1 MIFFIFLR
9 KNRPV
14 LNRNTIRLLVL
25 LGTLSITGIIAVQ
38 AYWVKRAFDLKEQ
51 QFRQTV
57 MISLRNVANR
67 ISTLYKLSK
76 FDNPVSQLSS
86 DYYVCNLR
94 IPLDAD
100 VLEHYLK
107 EEFRKQNLNTPFEYG
122 IYDCESEKIVYGS
135 YIDANFEENKVSS
148 KPLPK
153 TDKYLNYFGV
163 RFPSKTSYLASKLD
177 IWLISSLITLI
188 VTVFFGYSMFVILQ
202 QKRLSEVQRDFVN
215 NMTHEFQ
222 TPIST
227 IKIATDVLS
236 QPKIFEQPERFK
248 KYVQII
254 RQENSRLK
262 TQVESVLNTARL
274 ERGKFELNIQ
284 LQEIHGLIYEVT
296 EGTQAELEE
305 GLKMEFNAVR
315 SSIYADRTQL
325 VSLIR
330 NLLENAI
337 KYSSKPPNITIRTE
351 NTTEGLVLSV
361 IDKGIGI
368 PKESIDKIFKKFYRV
383 PTGNLH
389 NVKGFGLGLSY
400 VNEIAKAHKWQLKVE
415 SEVGK
420 GSIFSVIIKQES

>member
-1 MIFFIFLR
+1 
-9 KNRPV
+9 

-76 FDNPVSQLSS
+76 FDNPVTQLSS
-86 DYYVCNLR
+86 DYYVANLR
-94 IPLDAD
+94 VPLDAD

-107 EEFRKQNLNTPFEYG
+107 EEFKKQNLNTPFEYG

-135 YIDANFEENKVSS
+135 YIDSDFETSTVST

-188 VTVFFGYSMFVILQ
+188 VTVFFGYAMFVILR

-227 IKIATDVLS
+227 IRIATDVLS
-236 QPKIFEQPERFK
+236 QPKIMEQPERLK

-254 RQENSRLK
+254 RQENNRLK
-262 TQVESVLNTARL
+262 TQVETVLNTARL
-274 ERGKFELNIQ
+274 ERGKMQLDIQ
-284 LQEIHGLIYEVT
+284 LQELHSLINEVT
-296 EGTQAELEE
+296 EGVQAELEDC
-305 GLKMEFNAVR
+305 LKIELNATK

-337 KYSSKPPNITIRTE
+337 KYSPKPPRITIRTE
-351 NTTEGLVLSV
+351 NTDDSLMFLV
-361 IDKGIGI
+361 IDNGIGI
-368 PKESIDKIFKKFYRV
+368 PKESVEKIFKKFYRV

-400 VNEIAKAHKWQLKVE
+400 VSEIIKAHKWQIKVE
-415 SEVGK
+415 SEVGQ
-420 GSIFSVIIKQES
+420 GSTFKVIMKQEN

>member
-1 MIFFIFLR
+1 M
-9 KNRPV
+9 
-14 LNRNTIRLLVL
+14 NRNTIRLLVL
-25 LGTLSITGIIAVQ
+25 LGTLSISGIIAVQ

-67 ISTLYKLSK
+67 ISALYKLSN

-86 DYYVCNLR
+86 DYYVANLR
-94 IPLDAD
+94 VPLNAD

-107 EEFRKQNLNTPFEYG
+107 EEFRKQNLNTDFEYG
-122 IYDCESEKIVYGS
+122 IYDCDTEKIVYGA
-135 YIDANFEENKVSS
+135 YINADFEENKSVVTT
-148 KPLPK
+148 LPK

-163 RFPSKTSYLASKLD
+163 RFPSKTSYLAGGLD
-177 IWLISSLITLI
+177 IWLISSIITLI
-188 VTVFFGYSMFVILQ
+188 VTIFFGYSMFVILR

-227 IKIATDVLS
+227 IRIATDVLS
-236 QPKIFEQPERFK
+236 SAKIMEQPERLK

-254 RQENSRLK
+254 RQENNRLK
-262 TQVESVLNTARL
+262 TQVETVLNTARL
-274 ERGKFELNIQ
+274 ERGKMELDIQ
-284 LQEIHGLIYEVT
+284 LQELHSLINEVT
-296 EGTQAELEE
+296 EGVQAELEDS
-305 GLKMEFNAVR
+305 LKLELNASR

-337 KYSSKPPNITIRTE
+337 KYSAKPPYITIKTE
-351 NTTEGLVLSV
+351 NIEDTLVFSV
-361 IDKGIGI
+361 SDKGIGI
-368 PKESIDKIFKKFYRV
+368 PKESIDKVFKKFYRV
-383 PTGNLH
+383 PTGNIH

-400 VNEIAKAHKWQLKVE
+400 VHQIVKAHKWQINVE
-415 SEVGK
+415 SEVGQGTTFK
-420 GSIFSVIIKQES
+420 VTMKQDV

>member
-1 MIFFIFLR
+1 M
-9 KNRPV
+9 
-14 LNRNTIRLLVL
+14 NRNTIRLLVL
-25 LGTLSITGIIAVQ
+25 LGTLSISGIIAVQ

-76 FDNPVSQLSS
+76 FDNPVTQLSS
-86 DYYVCNLR
+86 DYYVSNLR
-94 IPLDAD
+94 VPLDAD

-107 EEFRKQNLNTPFEYG
+107 EEFKKQNLNTPFEFG
-122 IYDCESEKIVYGS
+122 IYDCESENIVYGS
-135 YIDANFEENKVSS
+135 YIDADFETSSISS

-153 TDKYLNYFGV
+153 TDKYINYFGV
-163 RFPSKTSYLASKLD
+163 RFPSKTSYLASRLD
-177 IWLISSLITLI
+177 IWLISSLITLV
-188 VTVFFGYSMFVILQ
+188 VTVFFGYAMFVILR

-227 IKIATDVLS
+227 IRIATDVLS
-236 QPKIFEQPERFK
+236 QPKIMEQPERLK

-254 RQENSRLK
+254 RQENNRLK
-262 TQVESVLNTARL
+262 TQVETVLNTARL
-274 ERGKFELNIQ
+274 ERGKMELDIQ
-284 LQEIHGLIYEVT
+284 LQELHSLINEVT
-296 EGTQAELEE
+296 EGVQAELEDN
-305 GLKMEFNAVR
+305 LKVELNATK

-337 KYSSKPPNITIRTE
+337 KYSSKPPSITIRTE
-351 NTTEGLVLSV
+351 NIDDTLVFSV
-361 IDKGIGI
+361 ADKGIGI
-368 PKESIDKIFKKFYRV
+368 PKESIAKIFNKFYRV

-400 VNEIAKAHKWQLKVE
+400 VSQIIKAHKWQINVE
-415 SEVGK
+415 SEVGEGTTFK
-420 GSIFSVIIKQES
+420 VTMKQDA

>member
-1 MIFFIFLR
+1 M
-9 KNRPV
+9 
-14 LNRNTIRLLVL
+14 NRNTIRLLVL
-25 LGTLSITGIIAVQ
+25 LGTLSISGIIAVQ

-76 FDNPVSQLSS
+76 FDNPVTQLSS
-86 DYYVCNLR
+86 DYYVSNLR
-94 IPLDAD
+94 VPLDAD

-107 EEFRKQNLNTPFEYG
+107 EEFKKQNLNTPFEFG
-122 IYDCESEKIVYGS
+122 IYDCESENIVYGS
-135 YIDANFEENKVSS
+135 YIDADFETSSISS

-153 TDKYLNYFGV
+153 TDKYINYFGV
-163 RFPSKTSYLASKLD
+163 RFPSKTSYLASRLD
-177 IWLISSLITLI
+177 IWLISSLITLV
-188 VTVFFGYSMFVILQ
+188 VTVFFGYAMFVILR

-227 IKIATDVLS
+227 IRIATDVLS
-236 QPKIFEQPERFK
+236 QPKIMEQPERLK

-254 RQENSRLK
+254 RQENNRLK
-262 TQVESVLNTARL
+262 TQVETVLNTARL
-274 ERGKFELNIQ
+274 ERGKMQLDIQ
-284 LQEIHGLIYEVT
+284 LQELHSLINEVT
-296 EGTQAELEE
+296 EGVQAELEDC
-305 GLKMEFNAVR
+305 LKVELNAAK

-337 KYSSKPPNITIRTE
+337 KYSPKPPSITIRTE
-351 NTTEGLVLSV
+351 NVDDTLVFSV
-361 IDKGIGI
+361 ADKGIGI
-368 PKESIDKIFKKFYRV
+368 PKESITKIFNKFYRV

-400 VNEIAKAHKWQLKVE
+400 VNQIIKAHKWQINVE
-415 SEVGK
+415 SEVGEGTTFK
-420 GSIFSVIIKQES
+420 VTMKQES

>member
-1 MIFFIFLR
+1 M
-9 KNRPV
+9 
-14 LNRNTIRLLVL
+14 NRNTIRLLIL
-25 LGTLSITGIIAVQ
+25 LGTLSITGILAVQ
-38 AYWVKRAFDLKEQ
+38 AYWVKSAFDLKEQ

-76 FDNPVSQLSS
+76 FENPVSQLSS
-86 DYYVCNLR
+86 DYYVANLR
-94 IPLDAD
+94 IPLEAN

-107 EEFRKQNLNTPFEYG
+107 EEFKKQNLNTDFEYG
-122 IYDCESEKIVYGS
+122 IYDCDTEKIVYGA
-135 YIDANFEENKVSS
+135 YINSDFEESEIATN
-148 KPLPK
+148 PLPK

-163 RFPSKTSYLASKLD
+163 RFPSKTSYLASRLD
-177 IWLISSLITLI
+177 IWLISSLITLV
-188 VTVFFGYSMFVILQ
+188 VTAFFGYAMFIILR

-227 IKIATDVLS
+227 IRIATDVLS
-236 QPKIFEQPERFK
+236 QSKIMEQPERFK

-254 RQENSRLK
+254 RQENNRLK
-262 TQVESVLNTARL
+262 NQVETVLNTAKL
-274 ERGKFELNIQ
+274 ERGKMDLHIQ
-284 LQEIHGLIYEVT
+284 LQELHSLINEVT
-296 EGTQAELEE
+296 EGVQAELEDC
-305 GLKMEFNAVR
+305 LKIELNASK

-337 KYSSKPPNITIRTE
+337 KYSKKPPSICIKTE
-351 NTTEGLVLSV
+351 NVGDTMLFSV
-361 IDKGIGI
+361 SDKGIGI

-400 VNEIAKAHKWQLKVE
+400 VNEIIKAHKWQMKVE
-415 SEVGK
+415 SKVGE
-420 GSIFSVIIKQES
+420 GSTFTVTMKQEG

>member
-1 MIFFIFLR
+1 M
-9 KNRPV
+9 
-14 LNRNTIRLLVL
+14 NRNTIRLLVL
-25 LGTLSITGIIAVQ
+25 LGTLSISGIIAVQ

-76 FDNPVSQLSS
+76 FDNPVTQLSS
-86 DYYVCNLR
+86 DYYVSNLR
-94 IPLDAD
+94 VPLDAD

-107 EEFRKQNLNTPFEYG
+107 EEFKKQNLNTPFEFG

-135 YIDANFEENKVSS
+135 YIDADFETSSISS

-153 TDKYLNYFGV
+153 TDKYINYFGV
-163 RFPSKTSYLASKLD
+163 RFPSKTSYLASRLD

-188 VTVFFGYSMFVILQ
+188 VTVFFGYAMFVILR

-227 IKIATDVLS
+227 IRIATDVLS
-236 QPKIFEQPERFK
+236 QPKIMEQPERLK
-248 KYVQII
+248 KYVHII
-254 RQENSRLK
+254 RQENNRLK
-262 TQVESVLNTARL
+262 TQVETVLNTARL
-274 ERGKFELNIQ
+274 ERGKMQLEIQ
-284 LQEIHGLIYEVT
+284 LQELHSLINEVT
-296 EGTQAELEE
+296 EGVQAELEDY
-305 GLKMEFNAVR
+305 LKVELNATK

-337 KYSSKPPNITIRTE
+337 KYSPKPPCITIHTE
-351 NTTEGLVLSV
+351 NVDDTLVFSV
-361 IDKGIGI
+361 ADKGIGI
-368 PKESIDKIFKKFYRV
+368 PKESITKIFNKFYRV

-389 NVKGFGLGLSY
+389 DVKGFGLGLSY
-400 VNEIAKAHKWQLKVE
+400 VSQIIKAHKWQINVE
-415 SEVGK
+415 SEVGE
-420 GSIFSVIIKQES
+420 GTTFRVTMKQDA

>member
-1 MIFFIFLR
+1 M
-9 KNRPV
+9 
-14 LNRNTIRLLVL
+14 NRNTIRLLVL

-76 FDNPVSQLSS
+76 FDNPVTQLSS
-86 DYYVCNLR
+86 DYYVANLR
-94 IPLDAD
+94 VPLDAD

-107 EEFRKQNLNTPFEYG
+107 EEFKKQNLNTPFEYG

-135 YIDANFEENKVSS
+135 YIDSDFETSTVST
-148 KPLPK
+148 KPLLK

-188 VTVFFGYSMFVILQ
+188 VTVFFGYAMFVILR

-227 IKIATDVLS
+227 IRIATDVLS
-236 QPKIFEQPERFK
+236 QPKIMEQPERLK

-254 RQENSRLK
+254 RQENNRLK
-262 TQVESVLNTARL
+262 TQVETVLNTARL
-274 ERGKFELNIQ
+274 ERGKMQLDIQ
-284 LQEIHGLIYEVT
+284 LQELHSLINEVT
-296 EGTQAELEE
+296 EGVQAELEDC
-305 GLKMEFNAVR
+305 LKIELNATK

-337 KYSSKPPNITIRTE
+337 KYSPKPPRITIRTE
-351 NTTEGLVLSV
+351 NTDDSLMFSV
-361 IDKGIGI
+361 IDNGIGI
-368 PKESIDKIFKKFYRV
+368 PKESVEKIFKKFYRV

-400 VNEIAKAHKWQLKVE
+400 VSEIIKAHKWQIKVE
-415 SEVGK
+415 SEVGQ
-420 GSIFSVIIKQES
+420 GSTFKVIMKQEN

>member
-1 MIFFIFLR
+1 M
-9 KNRPV
+9 
-14 LNRNTIRLLVL
+14 NRNTIRLLVL

-76 FDNPVSQLSS
+76 FDNPVTQLSS
-86 DYYVCNLR
+86 DYYVANLR
-94 IPLDAD
+94 VPLDAD

-107 EEFRKQNLNTPFEYG
+107 EEFKKQNLNTPFEYG

-135 YIDANFEENKVSS
+135 YIDSDFETSTVST
-148 KPLPK
+148 KPLLK

-188 VTVFFGYSMFVILQ
+188 VTVFFGYAMFVILR

-227 IKIATDVLS
+227 IRIATDVLS
-236 QPKIFEQPERFK
+236 QPKIMEQPERLK

-254 RQENSRLK
+254 RQENNRLK
-262 TQVESVLNTARL
+262 TQVETVLNTARL
-274 ERGKFELNIQ
+274 ERGKMQLDIQ
-284 LQEIHGLIYEVT
+284 LQELHSLINEVT
-296 EGTQAELEE
+296 EGVQAELEDC
-305 GLKMEFNAVR
+305 LKIELNATK
-315 SSIYADRTQL
+315 SSIHADRTQL

-337 KYSSKPPNITIRTE
+337 KYSPKPPRITIRTE
-351 NTTEGLVLSV
+351 NTDDSLMFLV
-361 IDKGIGI
+361 IDNGIGI
-368 PKESIDKIFKKFYRV
+368 PKESVEKIFKKFYRV

-400 VNEIAKAHKWQLKVE
+400 VSEIIKAHKWQIKVE
-415 SEVGK
+415 SEVGQ
-420 GSIFSVIIKQES
+420 GSTFKVIMKQEN

>member
-1 MIFFIFLR
+1 
-9 KNRPV
+9 

-76 FDNPVSQLSS
+76 FDNPVTQLSS
-86 DYYVCNLR
+86 DYYVANLR
-94 IPLDAD
+94 VPLDAD

-107 EEFRKQNLNTPFEYG
+107 EEFKKQNLNTPFEYG

-135 YIDANFEENKVSS
+135 YIDSDFETSTVST
-148 KPLPK
+148 KPLLK

-188 VTVFFGYSMFVILQ
+188 VTVFFGYAMFVILR

-227 IKIATDVLS
+227 IRIATDVLS
-236 QPKIFEQPERFK
+236 QPKIMEQPERLK

-254 RQENSRLK
+254 RQENNRLK
-262 TQVESVLNTARL
+262 TQVETVLNTARL
-274 ERGKFELNIQ
+274 ERGKMQLDIQ
-284 LQEIHGLIYEVT
+284 LQELHSLINEVT
-296 EGTQAELEE
+296 EGVQAELEDC
-305 GLKMEFNAVR
+305 LKIELNATK

-337 KYSSKPPNITIRTE
+337 KYSPKPPRITIRTE
-351 NTTEGLVLSV
+351 NTDDSLMFLV
-361 IDKGIGI
+361 IDNGIGI
-368 PKESIDKIFKKFYRV
+368 PKESVEKIFKKFYRV

-400 VNEIAKAHKWQLKVE
+400 VSEIIKAHKWQIKVE
-415 SEVGK
+415 SEVGQ
-420 GSIFSVIIKQES
+420 GSTFKVIMKQEN

>member
-1 MIFFIFLR
+1 M
-9 KNRPV
+9 
-14 LNRNTIRLLVL
+14 NRNTIRLLVL
-25 LGTLSITGIIAVQ
+25 LGTLSISGIIAVQ

-67 ISTLYKLSK
+67 ISTLYKLSQ

-86 DYYVCNLR
+86 DYYVANIR
-94 IPLDAD
+94 VPLEAD

-107 EEFRKQNLNTPFEYG
+107 EEFKKQNLNTPFEYG
-122 IYDCESEKIVYGS
+122 IYDCETENIVYGS
-135 YIDANFEENKVSS
+135 YIDADFETSTIS
-148 KPLPK
+148 TKPLLK

-163 RFPSKTSYLASKLD
+163 RFPSKTSFLASRLD
-177 IWLISSLITLI
+177 IWLISSLITLV
-188 VTVFFGYSMFVILQ
+188 VTVFFGYAMFVILR

-227 IKIATDVLS
+227 IRIATDVLS
-236 QPKIFEQPERFK
+236 QPKIMEQPERLK

-254 RQENSRLK
+254 RQENNRLK
-262 TQVESVLNTARL
+262 TQVETVLNTARL
-274 ERGKFELNIQ
+274 ERGKMQLDIQ
-284 LQEIHGLIYEVT
+284 LQELHSLINEVV
-296 EGTQAELEE
+296 EGVQAELEDY
-305 GLKMEFNAVR
+305 LKIELNATK

-337 KYSSKPPNITIRTE
+337 KYSPKPPSIMIRTE
-351 NTTEGLVLSV
+351 NIDDTLVFLV
-361 IDKGIGI
+361 ADKGIGI
-368 PKESIDKIFKKFYRV
+368 PKESITKIFNKFYRV

-400 VNEIAKAHKWQLKVE
+400 VNQIIKAHKWQINVE
-415 SEVGK
+415 SEVGEGTTFK
-420 GSIFSVIIKQES
+420 VTMPL

>member
-1 MIFFIFLR
+1 M
-9 KNRPV
+9 
-14 LNRNTIRLLVL
+14 NRNTIRLLVL

-57 MISLRNVANR
+57 MISLRNVANQ

-76 FDNPVSQLSS
+76 FDNPVTQLSS
-86 DYYVCNLR
+86 DYYVANLR
-94 IPLDAD
+94 VPLDAD

-107 EEFRKQNLNTPFEYG
+107 EEFKKQNLNTPFEYG

-135 YIDANFEENKVSS
+135 YIDSDFETSTVST
-148 KPLPK
+148 KPLLK

-188 VTVFFGYSMFVILQ
+188 VTVFFGYAMFVILR

-227 IKIATDVLS
+227 IRIATDVLS
-236 QPKIFEQPERFK
+236 QPKIMEQPERLK

-254 RQENSRLK
+254 RQENNRLK
-262 TQVESVLNTARL
+262 TQVETVLNTARL
-274 ERGKFELNIQ
+274 ERGKMQLDIQ
-284 LQEIHGLIYEVT
+284 LQELHSLINEVT
-296 EGTQAELEE
+296 EGVQAELEDC
-305 GLKMEFNAVR
+305 LKIELNATK

-337 KYSSKPPNITIRTE
+337 KYSPKPPRITIRTE
-351 NTTEGLVLSV
+351 NTDDSLMFLV
-361 IDKGIGI
+361 IDNGIGI
-368 PKESIDKIFKKFYRV
+368 PKESVEKIFKKFYRV

-400 VNEIAKAHKWQLKVE
+400 VSEIIKAHKWQIKVE
-415 SEVGK
+415 SEVGQ
-420 GSIFSVIIKQES
+420 GSTFKVIMKQEN

>member
-1 MIFFIFLR
+1 M
-9 KNRPV
+9 
-14 LNRNTIRLLVL
+14 NRNTIRLLVL
-25 LGTLSITGIIAVQ
+25 LGTLSISGIIAVQ

-67 ISTLYKLSK
+67 ISTLYKLSQ

-86 DYYVCNLR
+86 DYYVANIR
-94 IPLDAD
+94 VPLEAD

-107 EEFRKQNLNTPFEYG
+107 EEFKKQNLNTPFEYG
-122 IYDCESEKIVYGS
+122 IYDCETEKIVYGS
-135 YIDANFEENKVSS
+135 YIDADFEASTISTN
-148 KPLPK
+148 PLPK

-163 RFPSKTSYLASKLD
+163 RFPSKTSYLASRLD
-177 IWLISSLITLI
+177 IWLISSLITLV
-188 VTVFFGYSMFVILQ
+188 VTVFFGYAMFVILR

-227 IKIATDVLS
+227 IRIATDVLS
-236 QPKIFEQPERFK
+236 QPKIMDQPERLK

-254 RQENSRLK
+254 RQENNRLK
-262 TQVESVLNTARL
+262 TQVETVLNTARL
-274 ERGKFELNIQ
+274 ERGKMQLDIQ
-284 LQEIHGLIYEVT
+284 LQELHSLINEVT
-296 EGTQAELEE
+296 EGVQAELEDY
-305 GLKMEFNAVR
+305 LKVELNASK

-325 VSLIR
+325 ISLIR

-337 KYSSKPPNITIRTE
+337 KYSPKPPSITIRTE
-351 NTTEGLVLSV
+351 NIGDTLVFLV
-361 IDKGIGI
+361 ADKGIGI
-368 PKESIDKIFKKFYRV
+368 PKDSITKIFNKFYRV

-400 VNEIAKAHKWQLKVE
+400 VNQIIKAHKWQIDVE
-415 SEVGK
+415 SEVGEGTTFK
-420 GSIFSVIIKQES
+420 VTMKQES

>member
-1 MIFFIFLR
+1 
-9 KNRPV
+9 
-14 LNRNTIRLLVL
+14 LNRNTIRLLIL
-25 LGTLSITGIIAVQ
+25 LGTLSITGILAVQ
-38 AYWVKRAFDLKEQ
+38 AYWVKSAFDLKEQ

-76 FDNPVSQLSS
+76 FENPVSQLSS
-86 DYYVCNLR
+86 DYYVANLR
-94 IPLDAD
+94 VPLDAD

-107 EEFRKQNLNTPFEYG
+107 EEFKKQNLNTPFEFG
-122 IYDCESEKIVYGS
+122 IYDCSSDKIVYGS
-135 YIDANFEENKVSS
+135 YIDANFEETTISS

-163 RFPSKTSYLASKLD
+163 RFPSKTSYLASRLD
-177 IWLISSLITLI
+177 IWLISSLITLV
-188 VTVFFGYSMFVILQ
+188 VTVFFGYAMFVILR

-227 IKIATDVLS
+227 IRIATDVLS
-236 QPKIFEQPERFK
+236 QPKIFDQPERMK

-254 RQENSRLK
+254 RQENNRLK
-262 TQVESVLNTARL
+262 TQVETVLNTAKL
-274 ERGKFELNIQ
+274 ERGKMNLDIQ
-284 LQEIHGLIYEVT
+284 LQELHSLINEVT
-296 EGTQAELEE
+296 EGVQAELEDS
-305 GLKMEFNAVR
+305 LKVELNASK
-315 SSIYADRTQL
+315 SSVYADRTQL

-337 KYSSKPPNITIRTE
+337 KYSKKPPNICIKTE
-351 NTTEGLVLSV
+351 NIGETLVFSV
-361 IDKGIGI
+361 SDKGIGI

-400 VNEIAKAHKWQLKVE
+400 VNEIIKAHKWQMNVE

-420 GSIFSVIIKQES
+420 GSAFKVTMPI

>member
-1 MIFFIFLR
+1 M
-9 KNRPV
+9 
-14 LNRNTIRLLVL
+14 NRNTIRLLIL
-25 LGTLSITGIIAVQ
+25 LGTLSITGILAVQ
-38 AYWVKRAFDLKEQ
+38 AYWVKSAFDLKEQ

-76 FDNPVSQLSS
+76 FENPVSQLSS
-86 DYYVCNLR
+86 DYYVANLR
-94 IPLDAD
+94 VPLDAD

-107 EEFRKQNLNTPFEYG
+107 EEFKKQNLNTPFEFG
-122 IYDCESEKIVYGS
+122 IYDCSSDKIVYGS
-135 YIDANFEENKVSS
+135 YIDANFEETTISS

-163 RFPSKTSYLASKLD
+163 RFPSKTSYLASRLD
-177 IWLISSLITLI
+177 IWLISSLITLV
-188 VTVFFGYSMFVILQ
+188 VTVFFGYAMFVILR

-227 IKIATDVLS
+227 IRIATDVLS
-236 QPKIFEQPERFK
+236 QSKIMEQPERLK

-254 RQENSRLK
+254 RQENNRLK
-262 TQVESVLNTARL
+262 TQVETVLNTAKL
-274 ERGKFELNIQ
+274 ERGKMDLDIQ
-284 LQEIHGLIYEVT
+284 LQELHSLINEVT
-296 EGTQAELEE
+296 EGVQAELEDC
-305 GLKMEFNAVR
+305 LKVELNASK
-315 SSIYADRTQL
+315 SSVYADRTQL

-337 KYSSKPPNITIRTE
+337 KYSKKPPCICIKTE
-351 NTTEGLVLSV
+351 NIGETLVFSV
-361 IDKGIGI
+361 SDKGIGI

-400 VNEIAKAHKWQLKVE
+400 VNEIIKAHKWQMNVE

-420 GSIFSVIIKQES
+420 GSTFKVTMPI

>member
-1 MIFFIFLR
+1 M
-9 KNRPV
+9 
-14 LNRNTIRLLVL
+14 NRNTIRLLVL

-76 FDNPVSQLSS
+76 FDNPVTQLSS
-86 DYYVCNLR
+86 DYYVSNLR
-94 IPLDAD
+94 VPLDAD

-107 EEFRKQNLNTPFEYG
+107 EEFKKQNLNTPFEYG

-135 YIDANFEENKVSS
+135 YIDANYETSSVSA

-163 RFPSKTSYLASKLD
+163 RFPSKTSYLASRLD
-177 IWLISSLITLI
+177 IWLISSLITLV
-188 VTVFFGYSMFVILQ
+188 VTIFFGYAMFVILR

-227 IKIATDVLS
+227 IRIATDVLS
-236 QPKIFEQPERFK
+236 QPKIMEQPERLK

-254 RQENSRLK
+254 RQENNRLK
-262 TQVESVLNTARL
+262 TQVETVLNTARL
-274 ERGKFELNIQ
+274 ERGKMQLDIQ
-284 LQEIHGLIYEVT
+284 LQELHSLINEVT
-296 EGTQAELEE
+296 EGVQAELED
-305 GLKMEFNAVR
+305 GLKVELAATK

-325 VSLIR
+325 MSLIR

-337 KYSSKPPNITIRTE
+337 KYSPKPPCITIRTE
-351 NTTEGLVLSV
+351 NIGDCLVFSV
-361 IDKGIGI
+361 IDNGIGI
-368 PKESIDKIFKKFYRV
+368 PKESITKIFNKFYRV

-400 VNEIAKAHKWQLKVE
+400 VSQIIKAHKWQINVE
-415 SEVGK
+415 SEVGEGTTFK
-420 GSIFSVIIKQES
+420 VTMKQEA

>member
-1 MIFFIFLR
+1 
-9 KNRPV
+9 

-76 FDNPVSQLSS
+76 FDNPVTQLSS
-86 DYYVCNLR
+86 DYYVANLR
-94 IPLDAD
+94 VPLDAD

-107 EEFRKQNLNTPFEYG
+107 EEFKKQNLNTPFEYG

-135 YIDANFEENKVSS
+135 YIDSDFETSTVST
-148 KPLPK
+148 KPLLK

-188 VTVFFGYSMFVILQ
+188 VTVFFGYAMFVILR

-227 IKIATDVLS
+227 IRIATDVLS
-236 QPKIFEQPERFK
+236 QPKIMEQPERLK

-254 RQENSRLK
+254 RQENNRLK
-262 TQVESVLNTARL
+262 TQVETVLNTARL
-274 ERGKFELNIQ
+274 ERGKMQLDIQ
-284 LQEIHGLIYEVT
+284 LQELHSLINEVT
-296 EGTQAELEE
+296 EGVQAELEDC
-305 GLKMEFNAVR
+305 LKIELNATK

-337 KYSSKPPNITIRTE
+337 KYSPKPPRITIRTE
-351 NTTEGLVLSV
+351 NTDDSLMFSV
-361 IDKGIGI
+361 IDNGIGI
-368 PKESIDKIFKKFYRV
+368 PKESVEKIFKKFYRV

-400 VNEIAKAHKWQLKVE
+400 VSEIIKAHKWQIKVE
-415 SEVGK
+415 SEVGQ
-420 GSIFSVIIKQES
+420 GSTFKVIMKQEN